1 MDTEF
6 SKYLGKRLPFSSDPK
21 YQGFKKYVLQSVERG
36 EKIMD
41 SIVPHLSLENKKIL
55 DIGCADGGVAVAFA
69 KAGCQVTALDLNPD
83 NIAMA
88 KLRAQEEN
96 VSLNFLEQ
104 KAEEIDF
111 PLHSFD
117 GVIMNDFLEY
127 TLDARL
133 ILKKLG
139 SIIKPGGFCYI
150 AVLYWFNKKI
160 RGVDHQ
166 RFYFYWELC
175 RLLKKNG
182 FSPIFMDSKPW
193 RRPFRSYWKILA
205 IKNRLV

>member
-1 MDTEF
+1 MFVSHPFGRQTEPSQRF
-6 SKYLGKRLPFSSDPK
+6 WICWGMARQPSSPLQGKREFEDYKTAFMPWLHKTKKILFTKHLGKRLPFSSDPK

-133 ILKKLG
+133 ILK
-139 SIIKPGGFCYI
+139 
-150 AVLYWFNKKI
+150 N
-160 RGVDHQ
+160 
-166 RFYFYWELC
+166 
-175 RLLKKNG
+175 
-182 FSPIFMDSKPW
+182 
-193 RRPFRSYWKILA
+193 RS
-205 IKNRLV
+205 